1 MTKPTA
7 SFEERRTHL
16 AKMNDEQLRAYFWKL
31 ADEAVLP
38 MVELAKTH
46 TSPSIERSV
55 LLRMGFSSIES
66 KAIVDVVERAGL
78 LGKGAGGVLYRL
90 HRMTGKS
97 IRDAGLYLLSGG
109 IDEAIRLYEAP
120 R

>member
-1 MTKPTA
+1 MTKPIA

-16 AKMNDEQLRAYFWKL
+16 AAMNDDQLRAYFWKL

-38 MVELAKTH
+38 MVELAKSH

-66 KAIVDVVERAGL
+66 KAIVDVVARAGL
-78 LGKGAGGVLYRL
+78 LGKGAGGVVYRL
-90 HRMTGKS
+90 HVKTGKS
-97 IRDAGLYLLSGG
+97 IREAGLHLLSGG
-109 IDEAIRLYEAP
+109 IDEAVRLYEVA